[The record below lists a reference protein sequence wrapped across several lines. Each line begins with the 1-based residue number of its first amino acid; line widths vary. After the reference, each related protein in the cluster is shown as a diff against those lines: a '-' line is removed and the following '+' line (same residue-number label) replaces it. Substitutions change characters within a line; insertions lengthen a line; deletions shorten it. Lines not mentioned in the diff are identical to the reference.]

1 MWDRD
6 LPAETAEFEYSLLHS
21 GIVRSVISCVG
32 SEAGITAVYWKD
44 GLCAY
49 EKTTGSRVLVAQQ
62 MDGLWHGRIR
72 VQTQRGQATVL
83 RQRLRQNDPRRE

>member
-21 GIVRSVISCVG
+21 GIVRSVISRVG
-32 SEAGITAVYWKD
+32 SEAGITALYWKD

-49 EKTTGSRVLVAQQ
+49 EKTTGSRVLVEQQ
-62 MDGLWHGRIR
+62 MDDLWRGRIR
-72 VQTQRGQATVL
+72 VQTQRGQAIGTATAV
-83 RQRLRQNDPRRE
+83 E